1 MDNSIDLK
9 DVYRN
14 GMMEFISGNYGAS
27 VTLFSE
33 VLEANPDHTQALTSR
48 GTAHLKMNA
57 IDAAIADFDRV
68 IEMDP
73 QYARAFHLRGL
84 TKEKKGDRQGASGD
98 FETAIELAPE
108 YGAAYFSRATLMTNM
123 GQENEAAEDMAMVT
137 HLTNRNIEF
146 FANENN
152 IWRSQHLR
160 VETMLD
166 VEVNR

>member
-1 MDNSIDLK
+1 MDNTNNLK

-14 GMMEFISGNYGAS
+14 GMMEFIAGNYEAS

-33 VLEANPDHTQALTSR
+33 VLEKNPDHAQALRSR
-48 GTAHLKMNA
+48 GAANLKLNA

-73 QYARAFHLRGL
+73 HYARAFHLRGL
-84 TKEKKGDRQGASGD
+84 AKEQKGDNQGASGD
-98 FETAIELAPE
+98 FETAIDLAPE
-108 YGAAYFSRATLMTNM
+108 YGAAYLSRATLRTKL
-123 GQENEAAEDMAMVT
+123 GQEDGAAEDMAMVT
-137 HLTNRNIEF
+137 HLTNRNIES

-160 VETMLD
+160 VESMMD
-166 VEVNR
+166 NEMNR